1 MAALPENYIDLTKKM
16 AFAQLATLMPESW
29 TPSLSPLRLI
39 MSGGTKMSCGVGALP
54 RSGLRK
60 KP

>member
-1 MAALPENYIDLTKKM
+1 
-16 AFAQLATLMPESW
+16 LATLIPESC
-29 TPSLSPLRLI
+29 TPSRKALRLI
-39 MSGGTKMSCGVGALP
+39 MSGGTKTSCGVGALP